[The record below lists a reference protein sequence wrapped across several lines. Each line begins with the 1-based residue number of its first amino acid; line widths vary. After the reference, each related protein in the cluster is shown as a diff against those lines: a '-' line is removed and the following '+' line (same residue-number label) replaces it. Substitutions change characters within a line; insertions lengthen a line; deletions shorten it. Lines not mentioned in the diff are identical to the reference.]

1 MWLDSTSSEADT
13 SKQGS
18 IAESDCM
25 VYIKNIC
32 PTPVINFF
40 CFKSV
45 CLTP

>member
-25 VYIKNIC
+25 VYIRKYMPHPCNQ
-32 PTPVINFF
+32 FF
-40 CFKSV
+40 VLNLCD
-45 CLTP
+45 